1 MTRKKAHIISH
12 SHWDREWFLPLES
25 LRFKLVTLMD
35 EVEGLLDME
44 AGFNHFHMDGQMIM
58 LEDYLAVKPAKRE
71 KMKQLVADGK
81 LRIGPWYM
89 LQDAFLT
96 SGEANIRNLQYGLEM
111 AKEFGHV
118 EKIGYFPDTFGLY
131 GQVPQLMSQAGFDTV
146 VFGRGVN
153 PTGFNNQVFDSAF
166 ASKYSEMFWESPD
179 GSKVLGILLANWYS
193 NGNEIPV
200 EKEEAKV
207 FWDKKLAD
215 VERFAS
221 TDEWLFMNGCDHQP
235 VQTDLAEALEVAKE
249 LYPDVDFIHSHFE
262 RYQDAVKQSLEPEKL
277 QTVYGELTSQQSDGW
292 STLANTASSRI
303 YLKQANEKMER
314 LLERLAE
321 PISVMASDAGVPY
334 PHEYLA
340 FAWKLL
346 MENQIHDSITAC
358 SLDEVHREMEVRFEK
373 VEQVTMSLIS
383 NAARKLT
390 EQITIAETGI
400 PITIFHAGGVEIAKT
415 IEIELETDEIHF
427 SEMHFEQIPN
437 ELAKLPAQTFRLE
450 TSEGVEI
457 PVVVEPL
464 GIHFNYDLPER
475 KFRDSY
481 FARKYK
487 LTFIVEN
494 LPAVGYETLYAH
506 AISEVEPEVEPSSA
520 LTMENRFLKVE
531 VAANG
536 TYTLFDKMSGI
547 EARGLGAYEDVGDI
561 GNEYMFKEAGDKL
574 RVDTL
579 QSKPEMSVLRED
591 KLGKTIIIRHEI
603 EIPESASAAAFA
615 EEKRRLV
622 WHPER
627 QSPRSE
633 KRIILKVA
641 TELTLNKHDKQLAV
655 RVKIVNNADDHR
667 FRVLFPTGVTC
678 ETHQAGSV
686 FEVTTRPNKQAKEWT
701 NPTSDNRKQAFVTS
715 GNVLIATHG
724 LPEYEVSENGDK
736 LELTL
741 LRAVSEIGDWGDFP
755 AYEAECH
762 REITAEFYVFLTD
775 GLKAINSELPAEVNA
790 LLAPVYAMQHKPS
803 NKAKTLPENQNFAKW
818 KAANGLVFSTFKLAK
833 DNKRIVRFYQTAT
846 EPTILQTIH
855 TWGKSTILEET
866 SIGQEKTFTVRPN
879 EIITLKGV

>member
-200 EKEEAKV
+200 EKEAAKV

-303 YLKQANEKMER
+303 YLKQANEKIER

-427 SEMHFEQIPN
+427 SEMHFEQIPD

-450 TSEGVEI
+450 TSEGLEI

-487 LTFIVEN
+487 LTFTVEN

-506 AISEVEPEVEPSSA
+506 AISEVEPEAEISSA

-547 EARGLGAYEDVGDI
+547 EACGLGAYEDVGDI

-579 QSKPEMSVLRED
+579 QSKPEISVLRDD

-603 EIPESASAAAFA
+603 EIPESASAAFA

-627 QSPRSE
+627 KSPRSE

-667 FRVLFPTGVTC
+667 FRVSFPTGVTC

-775 GLKAINSELPAEVNA
+775 GSKAINSELPAEVNA

-803 NKAKTLPENQNFAKW
+803 NKTKILPENQNFAKW

-855 TWGKSTILEET
+855 AWGKSTILEEV
-866 SIGQEKTFTVRPN
+866 SAGQEKTFTVRPN

>member
-200 EKEEAKV
+200 EKEAAKV

-303 YLKQANEKMER
+303 YLKQANEKIER

-400 PITIFHAGGVEIAKT
+400 PITIFHAGGVEIAKM

-427 SEMHFEQIPN
+427 SEMHFEQIPD

-450 TSEGVEI
+450 TSEGLEI

-487 LTFIVEN
+487 LTFTVEN

-506 AISEVEPEVEPSSA
+506 AISEVEPEAEISSA

-579 QSKPEMSVLRED
+579 QSKPEISVLRED

-603 EIPESASAAAFA
+603 EIPESASAAFA

-627 QSPRSE
+627 KSPRSE

-667 FRVLFPTGVTC
+667 FRVSFPTGVTC

-775 GLKAINSELPAEVNA
+775 GSKAINSELPAEVNA

-803 NKAKTLPENQNFAKW
+803 NKTKILPENQNFAKW

-855 TWGKSTILEET
+855 AWGKSTILEEV
-866 SIGQEKTFTVRPN
+866 SAGQEKTFTVRPN

>member
-200 EKEEAKV
+200 EKEAAKV

-303 YLKQANEKMER
+303 YLKQANEKIER

-400 PITIFHAGGVEIAKT
+400 PITIFHAGGVEFAKT

-427 SEMHFEQIPN
+427 SEMHFEQIPD

-450 TSEGVEI
+450 TSEGLEI

-487 LTFIVEN
+487 LTFTVEK

-506 AISEVEPEVEPSSA
+506 AISEVEPEAEISSA

-579 QSKPEMSVLRED
+579 QSKPEISVLRED

-603 EIPESASAAAFA
+603 EIPESASAAFA

-627 QSPRSE
+627 KSPRSE

-667 FRVLFPTGVTC
+667 FRVSFPTGVTC

-775 GLKAINSELPAEVNA
+775 GSKAINSELPAEVNA

-803 NKAKTLPENQNFAKW
+803 NKTKILPENQNFAKW

-855 TWGKSTILEET
+855 AWGKSTILEEV
-866 SIGQEKTFTVRPN
+866 SAGQEKTFTVRPN

>member
-200 EKEEAKV
+200 EKEAAKV

-303 YLKQANEKMER
+303 YLKQANEKIER

-427 SEMHFEQIPN
+427 SEMHFELIPD

-457 PVVVEPL
+457 QVVAEPL

-487 LTFIVEN
+487 LTFTVEN

-506 AISEVEPEVEPSSA
+506 AISEVEPEAEISSA

-579 QSKPEMSVLRED
+579 QSKPEISVLRED

-603 EIPESASAAAFA
+603 EIPESASAAFA

-627 QSPRSE
+627 KSPRSE

-667 FRVLFPTGVTC
+667 FRVSFPTGVTC

-775 GLKAINSELPAEVNA
+775 GSKAINSELPAEVNA

-803 NKAKTLPENQNFAKW
+803 NKTKILPENQNFAKW

-855 TWGKSTILEET
+855 AWGKSTILEEV
-866 SIGQEKTFTVRPN
+866 SAGQEKTFTVRPN

>member
-25 LRFKLVTLMD
+25 LRFRLVTLMD
-35 EVEGLLDME
+35 EVEALLDKE
-44 AGFNHFHMDGQMIM
+44 NGFNHFHMDGQIIM
-58 LEDYLAVKPAKRE
+58 LEDYLAVKPAKKE
-71 KMKQLVADGK
+71 KMKQLVSEGK

-111 AKEFGHV
+111 AEEFGQV

-131 GQVPQLMSQAGFDTV
+131 GQVPQLMRQAGFDTV

-200 EKEEAKV
+200 DKEEAKD

-221 TDEWLFMNGCDHQP
+221 TDDWLFMNGCDHQP
-235 VQTDLAEALEVAKE
+235 VQIDLAEALEVARE

-262 RYQDAVKQSLEPEKL
+262 KYQDAVKAGLKPEKL
-277 QTVYGELTSQQSDGW
+277 QTVHGELTSQQSDGW

-303 YLKQANEKMER
+303 YLKQANAKIER

-321 PISVMASDAGVPY
+321 PISVMATEAGVSY

-346 MENQIHDSITAC
+346 MENQIHDSITGC
-358 SLDEVHREMEVRFEK
+358 SLDEVHREMEARFEK
-373 VEQVTMSLIS
+373 VEQRAMAIIQ
-383 NAARKLT
+383 NAAQKIT
-390 EQITIAETGI
+390 EQIATNDAGI
-400 PITIFHAGGVEIAKT
+400 PITVFHAGGMEATRTVEL
-415 IEIELETDEIHF
+415 ELETDAIHF
-427 SEMHFEQIPN
+427 SDMHFELIPD
-437 ELAKLPAQTFRLE
+437 ELAKLPEQSFRLE
-450 TSEGVEI
+450 TKDGKEI
-457 PVVVEPL
+457 PVIVESL
-464 GIHFNYDLPER
+464 GTRFNYNLPER

-487 LTFIVEN
+487 LTFVVEN
-494 LPAVGYETLYAH
+494 LPAVGYETIYAYPVH
-506 AISEVEPEVEPSSA
+506 LEDNNTEITQDFQ
-520 LTMENRFLKVE
+520 LENRYLKVE
-531 VAANG
+531 VAPNG
-536 TYTLFDKMSGI
+536 TYTILDKQTAVEIAGV
-547 EARGLGAYEDVGDI
+547 GAYEDAGDI
-561 GNEYMFKEAGDKL
+561 GNEYMFKETGDNL
-574 RVDTL
+574 RLNTL
-579 QSKPEMSVLRED
+579 DSTPAIRVLRED
-591 KLGKTIIIRHEI
+591 ELGKTIEIKHEI
-603 EIPESASAAAFA
+603 EIPVSASKAFA

-622 WHPER
+622 WHPDR
-627 QSPRSE
+627 KSDRSE
-633 KRIILKVA
+633 NHTTFRIT
-641 TELTLNKHDKQLAV
+641 TELTLNKQDKQLNI
-655 RVKIVNNADDHR
+655 RINFVNSVDDHR
-667 FRVLFPTGVTC
+667 LRVILPTGKQT

-686 FEVTTRPNKQAKEWT
+686 FEVVTRANKQVKEWT
-701 NPTSDNRKQAFVTS
+701 NPAKDNRKQGFVAS
-715 GNVLIATHG
+715 GNMVVASLG
-724 LPEYEVSENGDK
+724 LPEYEVSEQGDSI
-736 LELTL
+736 ELTL

-762 REITAEFYVFLTD
+762 REITAEFHLILTD
-775 GLKAINSELPAEVNA
+775 EPDVANTAIPAQVNA
-790 LLAPVYAMQHKPS
+790 LLSPVFAIQHTSK
-803 NKAKTLPENQNFAKW
+803 KEKVLPETKDFAKW
-818 KAANGLVFSTFKLAK
+818 KTADGFVFSAWKLAK
-833 DNKRIVRFYQTAT
+833 DNQPIIRFYQTSN
-846 EPTILQTIH
+846 EPKLLNTVNP
-855 TWGKSTILEET
+855 WRKSTILEET
-866 SIGQEKTFTVRPN
+866 SGDAESQFTVLPN

>member
-166 ASKYSEMFWESPD
+166 ASKYSEMFWGSPD

-200 EKEEAKV
+200 EKEAAKV

-303 YLKQANEKMER
+303 YLKQANEKIER

-427 SEMHFEQIPN
+427 SEMHFEQIPD

-450 TSEGVEI
+450 TSEGLEI

-487 LTFIVEN
+487 LTFTVEN

-506 AISEVEPEVEPSSA
+506 AISEVEPEAEISSA

-579 QSKPEMSVLRED
+579 QSKPEISVLRED

-603 EIPESASAAAFA
+603 EIPESASAAFA

-627 QSPRSE
+627 KSPRSE

-667 FRVLFPTGVTC
+667 FRVSFPTGVTC

-775 GLKAINSELPAEVNA
+775 GSKAISSELPAEVNA

-803 NKAKTLPENQNFAKW
+803 NKTKILPENQNFAKW

-855 TWGKSTILEET
+855 AWGKSTILEEV
-866 SIGQEKTFTVRPN
+866 SAGQEKTFTVRPN

>member
-35 EVEGLLDME
+35 EVETLLDLE

-71 KMKQLVADGK
+71 KMKQLVANGK

-111 AKEFGHV
+111 AEEFGHV

-153 PTGFNNQVFDSAF
+153 PTGFNNQVLGSAF

-200 EKEEAKV
+200 EKEAAKL

-235 VQTDLAEALEVAKE
+235 VQTDLAEAIEVARE
-249 LYPDVDFIHSHFE
+249 LYPEIDFIHSHFE
-262 RYQDAVKQSLEPEKL
+262 RYQEAVKENLKPEKL

-321 PISVMASDAGVPY
+321 PISVMASEAGIAY
-334 PHEYLA
+334 PHEYLT

-358 SLDEVHREMEVRFEK
+358 SLDEVHREMEIRFEK
-373 VEQVTMSLIS
+373 VEQVSMSLIT

-390 EQITIAETGI
+390 EQIATSGSGI
-400 PITIFHAGGVEIAKT
+400 PITIFFAGGIEVAKT
-415 IEIELETDEIHF
+415 IEIELETDEIYF
-427 SEMHFEQIPN
+427 SEMHFEKIPD
-437 ELAKLPAQTFRLE
+437 ELAKLPAQSFRLE
-450 TSEGVEI
+450 TSEGEEI
-457 PVVVEPL
+457 PVVVESL

-487 LTFIVEN
+487 LSFTTEN
-494 LPAVGYETLYAH
+494 LPAVGYETIYAH
-506 AISEVEPEVEPSSA
+506 AIKQEETKPEVSA
-520 LTMENRFLKVE
+520 KYTLENDFLKVDI
-531 VAANG
+531 APNG
-536 TYTLFDKMSGI
+536 TYSILDKCTFVEVS
-547 EARGLGAYEDVGDI
+547 GLGAYEDVGDI
-561 GNEYMFKEAGDKL
+561 GNEYMFKETGDKL
-574 RVDTL
+574 RIDTL
-579 QSKPEMSVLRED
+579 QSEPAISVLRED
-591 KLGKTIIIRHEI
+591 KLGKTIKIQHEI
-603 EIPESASAAAFA
+603 EIPESASEAFA
-615 EEKRRLV
+615 DEKRRLV
-622 WHPER
+622 WHPNR
-627 QSPRSE
+627 QSPRSLQQT
-633 KRIILKVA
+633 ILKVV
-641 TELTLNKHDKQLAV
+641 TELTLNKQDKQLAV
-655 RVKIVNNADDHR
+655 RVKIDNQADDHR
-667 FRVLFPTGVTC
+667 LRVLFQTGRTN

-686 FEVTTRPNKQAKEWT
+686 FEVVTRPNKQVKEWT
-701 NPTSDNRKQAFVTS
+701 NPAKDNRSQNFVS
-715 GNVLIATHG
+715 CGNVVIASHG
-724 LPEYEVSENGDK
+724 LPEYEVSELGDK
-736 LELTL
+736 IELTL
-741 LRAVSEIGDWGDFP
+741 VRAVSEIGDWGDFP

-762 REITAEFYVFLTD
+762 REIIAAFYVMLTNEVD
-775 GLKAINSELPAEVNA
+775 VRNSEIPAEVSA
-790 LLAPVYAMQHKPS
+790 LLAPTFAIQHKPS
-803 NKAKTLPENQNFAKW
+803 TQEKMLPEKQNFAKW
-818 KAANGLVFSTFKLAK
+818 KAADGLVFSTLKFAK
-833 DNKRIVRFYQTAT
+833 DNKRIVRFYHTGAT
-846 EPTILQTIH
+846 PTNLQTSH
-855 TWGKSTILEET
+855 TWGKSTILEKASEGHT
-866 SIGQEKTFTVRPN
+866 TTFTVRPN

>member
-25 LRFKLVTLMD
+25 LRFRLVTLMD
-35 EVEGLLDME
+35 EVEALLDKE
-44 AGFNHFHMDGQMIM
+44 NGFNHFHMDGQMIM
-58 LEDYLAVKPAKRE
+58 LEDYLAVKPAKKE
-71 KMKQLVADGK
+71 KMKQLVSEGK

-111 AKEFGHV
+111 AEEFGQV

-131 GQVPQLMSQAGFDTV
+131 GQVPQLMRQAGFDTV

-200 EKEEAKV
+200 DKEEAKD

-221 TDEWLFMNGCDHQP
+221 TDDWLFMNGCDHQP
-235 VQTDLAEALEVAKE
+235 VQIDLAEALEVARE

-262 RYQDAVKQSLEPEKL
+262 KYQDAVKAGLKPEKL
-277 QTVYGELTSQQSDGW
+277 QTVHGELTSQQSDGW

-303 YLKQANEKMER
+303 YLKQANAKIER

-321 PISVMASDAGVPY
+321 PISVMATEAGVSY

-346 MENQIHDSITAC
+346 MENQIHDSITGC
-358 SLDEVHREMEVRFEK
+358 SLDEVHREMEARFEK
-373 VEQVTMSLIS
+373 VEQRAMAIIQ
-383 NAARKLT
+383 NAAQKIT
-390 EQITIAETGI
+390 EQIATNDAGI
-400 PITIFHAGGVEIAKT
+400 PITVFHAGGMEATRTVEL
-415 IEIELETDEIHF
+415 ELETDAIHF
-427 SEMHFEQIPN
+427 SDMHFELIPD
-437 ELAKLPAQTFRLE
+437 ELAKLPEQSFRLE
-450 TSEGVEI
+450 TRDGKEI
-457 PVVVEPL
+457 PVIVESL
-464 GIHFNYDLPER
+464 GTRFNYNLPER

-487 LTFIVEN
+487 LTFVVGN
-494 LPAVGYETLYAH
+494 LPAVGYETIYAYPVH
-506 AISEVEPEVEPSSA
+506 LEDNNTEITQDFQ
-520 LTMENRFLKVE
+520 LENRYLKVE
-531 VAANG
+531 VAPNG
-536 TYTLFDKMSGI
+536 TYTILDKQTAVEIAGV
-547 EARGLGAYEDVGDI
+547 GAYEDAGDI
-561 GNEYMFKEAGDKL
+561 GNEYMFKETGDNL
-574 RVDTL
+574 RLNTL
-579 QSKPEMSVLRED
+579 DSTPFIRVLRED
-591 KLGKTIIIRHEI
+591 ELGKTIEIKHEI
-603 EIPESASAAAFA
+603 EIPVSASKAFA

-622 WHPER
+622 WHPDR
-627 QSPRSE
+627 KSDRSE
-633 KRIILKVA
+633 NHTTFRIT
-641 TELTLNKHDKQLAV
+641 TELTLNKQDKQLNI
-655 RVKIVNNADDHR
+655 RINFVNSVDDHR
-667 FRVLFPTGVTC
+667 LRVILPTGKQT

-686 FEVTTRPNKQAKEWT
+686 FEVVTRANKQVKEWT
-701 NPTSDNRKQAFVTS
+701 NPAKDNRKQGFVAS
-715 GNVLIATHG
+715 GNMVVASLG
-724 LPEYEVSENGDK
+724 LPEYEVSEQGDSI
-736 LELTL
+736 ELTL

-762 REITAEFYVFLTD
+762 REITAEFHLILTD
-775 GLKAINSELPAEVNA
+775 EPDVANTAIPAQVNA
-790 LLAPVYAMQHKPS
+790 LLSPVFAIQHTSK
-803 NKAKTLPENQNFAKW
+803 KEKVLPETKDFAKW
-818 KAANGLVFSTFKLAK
+818 KTADGFVFSAWKLAK
-833 DNKRIVRFYQTAT
+833 DNQPIIRFYQTSS
-846 EPTILQTIH
+846 EPKLLNTVNP
-855 TWGKSTILEET
+855 WRKSTILEET
-866 SIGQEKTFTVRPN
+866 SGDAESQFTVLPN

>member
-58 LEDYLAVKPAKRE
+58 LDDYLAVKPAKRE

-200 EKEEAKV
+200 EKEAAKV

-303 YLKQANEKMER
+303 YLKQANEKIER

-427 SEMHFEQIPN
+427 SEMHFEQIPD

-450 TSEGVEI
+450 TSEGLEI
-457 PVVVEPL
+457 PVVVEPQ

-487 LTFIVEN
+487 LTFTVEN

-506 AISEVEPEVEPSSA
+506 AISEVEPEAEISSA

-547 EARGLGAYEDVGDI
+547 EAPGLGAYEDVGDI

-579 QSKPEMSVLRED
+579 QSKPEISVLRED

-603 EIPESASAAAFA
+603 EIPESASAAFA

-627 QSPRSE
+627 KSPRSE

-667 FRVLFPTGVTC
+667 FRVSFPTGVTC

-775 GLKAINSELPAEVNA
+775 GSKAINSELPAEVNA

-803 NKAKTLPENQNFAKW
+803 NKTKILPENQNFAKW

-855 TWGKSTILEET
+855 AWGKSTILEEV
-866 SIGQEKTFTVRPN
+866 SAGQEKTFTVRPN

>member
-25 LRFKLVTLMD
+25 LRFRLVTLMD
-35 EVEGLLDME
+35 EVEALLDKE
-44 AGFNHFHMDGQMIM
+44 NGFNHFHMDGQMIM
-58 LEDYLAVKPAKRE
+58 LEDYLAVKPAKKE
-71 KMKQLVADGK
+71 KMKQLVSEGK

-111 AKEFGHV
+111 AEEFGQV

-131 GQVPQLMSQAGFDTV
+131 GQVPQLMRQAGFDTV

-200 EKEEAKV
+200 DKEEAKD

-221 TDEWLFMNGCDHQP
+221 TDDWLFMNGCDHQP
-235 VQTDLAEALEVAKE
+235 VQIDLAEALEVARE

-262 RYQDAVKQSLEPEKL
+262 KYQDAVKAGLKPEKL
-277 QTVYGELTSQQSDGW
+277 QTVHGELTSQQSDGW

-303 YLKQANEKMER
+303 YLKQANAKIER

-321 PISVMASDAGVPY
+321 PISVMATEAGVSY

-346 MENQIHDSITAC
+346 MENQIHDSITGC
-358 SLDEVHREMEVRFEK
+358 SLDEVHREMEARFEK
-373 VEQVTMSLIS
+373 VEQTTMAIIQ
-383 NAARKLT
+383 NAAQKIT
-390 EQITIAETGI
+390 EQIATNDAGI
-400 PITIFHAGGVEIAKT
+400 PITVFHAGGMEATRTVEL
-415 IEIELETDEIHF
+415 ELETDAIHF
-427 SEMHFEQIPN
+427 SDMHFELIPD
-437 ELAKLPAQTFRLE
+437 ELAKLPEQSFRLE
-450 TSEGVEI
+450 TKDGKEI
-457 PVVVEPL
+457 PVIVESL
-464 GIHFNYDLPER
+464 GTRFNYNLPER

-487 LTFIVEN
+487 LTFVVEN
-494 LPAVGYETLYAH
+494 LPAVGYETIYAYPVH
-506 AISEVEPEVEPSSA
+506 LEDNNTEITQDFQ
-520 LTMENRFLKVE
+520 LENRYLKVE
-531 VAANG
+531 VAPNG
-536 TYTLFDKMSGI
+536 TYTILDKQTAVEIAGV
-547 EARGLGAYEDVGDI
+547 GAYEDAGDI
-561 GNEYMFKEAGDKL
+561 GNEYMFKETGDNL
-574 RVDTL
+574 RLNTL
-579 QSKPEMSVLRED
+579 DSTPSIRVLRED
-591 KLGKTIIIRHEI
+591 ELGKTIEIKHEI
-603 EIPESASAAAFA
+603 EIPVSASKAFA

-622 WHPER
+622 WHPDR
-627 QSPRSE
+627 KSDRSE
-633 KRIILKVA
+633 NHTTFRIT
-641 TELTLNKHDKQLAV
+641 TELTLNKQDKQLNI
-655 RVKIVNNADDHR
+655 RINFVNSVDDHR
-667 FRVLFPTGVTC
+667 LRVILPTGKQT

-686 FEVTTRPNKQAKEWT
+686 FEVVTRANKQVKEWT
-701 NPTSDNRKQAFVTS
+701 NPAKDNRKQGFVAS
-715 GNVLIATHG
+715 GNMVVASLG
-724 LPEYEVSENGDK
+724 LPEYEVSEQGDSI
-736 LELTL
+736 ELTL

-762 REITAEFYVFLTD
+762 REITAEFHLILTAEPD
-775 GLKAINSELPAEVNA
+775 VANTAIPAQVNA
-790 LLAPVYAMQHKPS
+790 LLSPVFAIQHTSK
-803 NKAKTLPENQNFAKW
+803 KEKVLPETKDFAKW
-818 KAANGLVFSTFKLAK
+818 KTADGFVFSAWKLAK
-833 DNKRIVRFYQTAT
+833 DNQPIIRFYQTSN
-846 EPTILQTIH
+846 EPKLLNTVNP
-855 TWGKSTILEET
+855 WRKSTILEET
-866 SIGQEKTFTVRPN
+866 SGDAESQFTVLPN

>member
-25 LRFKLVTLMD
+25 LRFRLVTLMD
-35 EVEGLLDME
+35 EVEALLDKE
-44 AGFNHFHMDGQMIM
+44 NGFNHFHMDGQMIM
-58 LEDYLAVKPAKRE
+58 LEDYLAVKPAKKE
-71 KMKQLVADGK
+71 KMKQLVSEEK

-111 AKEFGHV
+111 AEEFGQV

-131 GQVPQLMSQAGFDTV
+131 GQVPQLMRQAGFDTV

-200 EKEEAKV
+200 DKEEAKD

-221 TDEWLFMNGCDHQP
+221 TDDWLFMNGCDHQP
-235 VQTDLAEALEVAKE
+235 VQIDLAEALEVARE

-262 RYQDAVKQSLEPEKL
+262 KYQDAVKAGLKPEKL
-277 QTVYGELTSQQSDGW
+277 QTVHGELTSQQSDGW

-303 YLKQANEKMER
+303 YLKQANAKIER

-321 PISVMASDAGVPY
+321 PISVMATEAGVSY

-346 MENQIHDSITAC
+346 MENQIHDSITGC
-358 SLDEVHREMEVRFEK
+358 SLDKVHREMEARFEK
-373 VEQVTMSLIS
+373 VEQTTMAIIQ
-383 NAARKLT
+383 NAAQKIT
-390 EQITIAETGI
+390 EQIATNDAGI
-400 PITIFHAGGVEIAKT
+400 PITVFHAGGMEATRTVEL
-415 IEIELETDEIHF
+415 ELETDAIHF
-427 SEMHFEQIPN
+427 SDMHFELIPD
-437 ELAKLPAQTFRLE
+437 ELAKLPEQSFRLE
-450 TSEGVEI
+450 TRDGKEI
-457 PVVVEPL
+457 PVIVESL
-464 GIHFNYDLPER
+464 GTRFNYNLPER

-487 LTFIVEN
+487 LTFVVEN
-494 LPAVGYETLYAH
+494 LPAVGYETIYAYPVH
-506 AISEVEPEVEPSSA
+506 LEDNNTEITQDFQ
-520 LTMENRFLKVE
+520 LENRYLKVE
-531 VAANG
+531 VAPNG
-536 TYTLFDKMSGI
+536 TYTILDKQTAVEIAGV
-547 EARGLGAYEDVGDI
+547 GAYEDAGDI
-561 GNEYMFKEAGDKL
+561 GNEYMFKETGDNL
-574 RVDTL
+574 RLNTL
-579 QSKPEMSVLRED
+579 DSTPSIRVLRED
-591 KLGKTIIIRHEI
+591 ELGKTIEIKHEI
-603 EIPESASAAAFA
+603 EIPVSASKAFA

-622 WHPER
+622 WHPDR
-627 QSPRSE
+627 KSDRSE
-633 KRIILKVA
+633 NHTTFRIT
-641 TELTLNKHDKQLAV
+641 TELTLNKQDKQLNI
-655 RVKIVNNADDHR
+655 RINFVNSVDDHR
-667 FRVLFPTGVTC
+667 LRVILPTGKQT

-686 FEVTTRPNKQAKEWT
+686 FEVVTRANKQVKEWT
-701 NPTSDNRKQAFVTS
+701 NPAKDNRKQGFVAS
-715 GNVLIATHG
+715 GNMVVASLG
-724 LPEYEVSENGDK
+724 LPEYEVSEQGDSI
-736 LELTL
+736 ELTL

-762 REITAEFYVFLTD
+762 REITAEFHLILTAEPD
-775 GLKAINSELPAEVNA
+775 VANTAIPAQVNA
-790 LLAPVYAMQHKPS
+790 LLSPVFAIQHTSK
-803 NKAKTLPENQNFAKW
+803 KEKVLPETKDFAKW
-818 KAANGLVFSTFKLAK
+818 KTADGFVFSAWKLAK
-833 DNKRIVRFYQTAT
+833 DNQPIIRFYQTSN
-846 EPTILQTIH
+846 EPKLLNTVNP
-855 TWGKSTILEET
+855 WRKSTILEET
-866 SIGQEKTFTVRPN
+866 SGDAESQFTVLPN

>member
-25 LRFKLVTLMD
+25 LRFRLVTLMD
-35 EVEGLLDME
+35 EVETLLDKE

-111 AKEFGHV
+111 AEEFGQA

-131 GQVPQLMSQAGFDTV
+131 GQVPQLMRQAGFDTV

-193 NGNEIPV
+193 NGNEIPTD
-200 EKEEAKV
+200 KEVAKI

-235 VQTDLAEALEVAKE
+235 VQTDLAEALEVARE
-249 LYPDVDFIHSHFE
+249 LYPEVDFIHSHFE
-262 RYQDAVKQSLEPEKL
+262 KYQDAVKAGLEPEKL
-277 QTVYGELTSQQSDGW
+277 QTVHGELTSQQSDGW

-303 YLKQANEKMER
+303 YLKQANAKIER

-321 PISVMASDAGVPY
+321 PISVMATEAGVSY

-346 MENQIHDSITAC
+346 MENQIHDSITGC
-358 SLDEVHREMEVRFEK
+358 SLDEVHREMEARFEK
-373 VEQVTMSLIS
+373 VEQTTMAIIQ
-383 NAARKLT
+383 NAARKIT
-390 EQITIAETGI
+390 EQIATNDAGI
-400 PITIFHAGGVEIAKT
+400 PITVFHAGGLEATRTVEL
-415 IEIELETDEIHF
+415 ELETDAIHF
-427 SEMHFEQIPN
+427 SEMHFELIPD
-437 ELAKLPAQTFRLE
+437 ELAKLPEQSFRME
-450 TSEGVEI
+450 TSTGEEI

-487 LTFIVEN
+487 LTFTVEH
-494 LPAVGYETLYAH
+494 LPAVGYQTIYAH
-506 AISEVEPEVEPSSA
+506 PVAVSNDKKE
-520 LTMENRFLKVE
+520 LTKDLQLENQYLKVE
-531 VAANG
+531 IAPNG
-536 TYTLFDKMSGI
+536 TYSILDK
-547 EARGLGAYEDVGDI
+547 EKVVEVKGLGAYEDVGDI
-561 GNEYMFKEAGDKL
+561 GNEYMFKETGDNV
-574 RVDTL
+574 RINTYN
-579 QSKPEMSVLRED
+579 SKPVIRVLRED
-591 KLGKTIIIRHEI
+591 KLGKTIEMKHEI
-603 EIPESASAAAFA
+603 EIPVSASATFA

-622 WHPER
+622 WHPDR
-627 QSPRSE
+627 TSHRSDNRTTF
-633 KRIILKVA
+633 KIT
-641 TELTLNKHDKQLAV
+641 TELTLNKHDKQLTV
-655 RVKIVNNADDHR
+655 RVKLDNQVDDHR
-667 FRVLFPTGVTC
+667 LRVLLPTGKQT

-686 FEVTTRPNKQAKEWT
+686 FEVVTRTNKQVEEWT
-701 NPTSDNRKQAFVTS
+701 NPANDNRKQGFVTS
-715 GNVLIATHG
+715 GNIVVASLD
-724 LPEYEVSENGDK
+724 LPEYEVSEQGDR

-741 LRAVSEIGDWGDFP
+741 IRAVSEIGDWGDFP

-762 REITAEFYVFLTD
+762 REITAEFHVFLTD
-775 GLKAINSELPAEVNA
+775 ESNVNIPAQVNA
-790 LLAPVYAMQHKPS
+790 LLTPTFAIQHPS
-803 NKAKTLPENQNFAKW
+803 SSKEKMLAETKDFAKW
-818 KAANGLVFSTFKLAK
+818 KVADGLVFSAFKLAK
-833 DNKRIVRFYQTAT
+833 DNQPILRFYQTAS
-846 EPTILQTIH
+846 EPKLLNTVNL
-855 TWGKSTILEET
+855 WRKSTILEET
-866 SIGQEKTFTVRPN
+866 AGDAKNQFTVKSN

>member
-25 LRFKLVTLMD
+25 LRFRLVTLMD
-35 EVEGLLDME
+35 EVEVLLDKE
-44 AGFNHFHMDGQMIM
+44 NGFNHFHMDGQMIM
-58 LEDYLAVKPAKRE
+58 LEDYLAVKPAKKE
-71 KMKQLVADGK
+71 KMKQLVSEGK

-111 AKEFGHV
+111 AEEFGQV

-131 GQVPQLMSQAGFDTV
+131 GQVPQLMRQAGFDTV

-200 EKEEAKV
+200 DKEEAKD

-221 TDEWLFMNGCDHQP
+221 TDDWLFMNGCDHQP
-235 VQTDLAEALEVAKE
+235 VQIDLAEALEVARE

-262 RYQDAVKQSLEPEKL
+262 KYQDAVKAGLKPEKL
-277 QTVYGELTSQQSDGW
+277 QTVHGELTSQQSDGW

-303 YLKQANEKMER
+303 YLKQANAKIER

-321 PISVMASDAGVPY
+321 PISVMATEAGVSY

-346 MENQIHDSITAC
+346 MENQIHDSITGC
-358 SLDEVHREMEVRFEK
+358 SLDEVHREMEARFEK
-373 VEQVTMSLIS
+373 VEQTTMAIIQ
-383 NAARKLT
+383 NAAQKIT
-390 EQITIAETGI
+390 EQIATNDAGI
-400 PITIFHAGGVEIAKT
+400 PITVFHAGGMEATRTVEL
-415 IEIELETDEIHF
+415 ELETDAIHF
-427 SEMHFEQIPN
+427 SDMHFELIPD
-437 ELAKLPAQTFRLE
+437 ELAKLPEQSFRLE
-450 TSEGVEI
+450 TKDGKEI
-457 PVVVEPL
+457 PVIVESL
-464 GIHFNYDLPER
+464 GTRFNYNLPER

-487 LTFIVEN
+487 LTFVVEN
-494 LPAVGYETLYAH
+494 LPAVGYETIYAYPVH
-506 AISEVEPEVEPSSA
+506 LEDNNTEITQDFQ
-520 LTMENRFLKVE
+520 LENRYLKVE
-531 VAANG
+531 VAPNG
-536 TYTLFDKMSGI
+536 TYTILDKQTAVEIAGV
-547 EARGLGAYEDVGDI
+547 GAYEDAGDI
-561 GNEYMFKEAGDKL
+561 GNEYMFKETGDNL
-574 RVDTL
+574 RLNTL
-579 QSKPEMSVLRED
+579 DSTPSIRVLRED
-591 KLGKTIIIRHEI
+591 ELGKTIEIKHEI
-603 EIPESASAAAFA
+603 EIPVSASKAFA

-622 WHPER
+622 WHPDR
-627 QSPRSE
+627 KSDRSE
-633 KRIILKVA
+633 NHTTFRIT
-641 TELTLNKHDKQLAV
+641 TELTLNKQDKQLNI
-655 RVKIVNNADDHR
+655 RINFVNSVDDHR
-667 FRVLFPTGVTC
+667 LRVILPTGKQT

-686 FEVTTRPNKQAKEWT
+686 FEVVTRANKQVKEWT
-701 NPTSDNRKQAFVTS
+701 NPAKDNRKQGFVAS
-715 GNVLIATHG
+715 GNMVVASLG
-724 LPEYEVSENGDK
+724 LPEYEVSEQGDSI
-736 LELTL
+736 ELTL

-762 REITAEFYVFLTD
+762 REITAEFHLILTAEPD
-775 GLKAINSELPAEVNA
+775 VANTAIPAQVNA
-790 LLAPVYAMQHKPS
+790 LLSPVFAIQHTSK
-803 NKAKTLPENQNFAKW
+803 KEKVLPETKDFAKW
-818 KAANGLVFSTFKLAK
+818 KTADGFVFSAWKLAK
-833 DNKRIVRFYQTAT
+833 DNQPIIRFYQTSN
-846 EPTILQTIH
+846 EPKLLNTVNP
-855 TWGKSTILEET
+855 WRKSTILEET
-866 SIGQEKTFTVRPN
+866 SGDAESQFTVLPN

>member
-200 EKEEAKV
+200 EKEAAKV

-303 YLKQANEKMER
+303 YLKQANEKIER

-400 PITIFHAGGVEIAKT
+400 PITIFHAGGVEFAKT

-427 SEMHFEQIPN
+427 SEMHFEQIPD

-450 TSEGVEI
+450 TSEGLEI

-487 LTFIVEN
+487 LTFTVEK

-506 AISEVEPEVEPSSA
+506 AISEVEPEAEISSA

-579 QSKPEMSVLRED
+579 QSKPEISVLRED

-603 EIPESASAAAFA
+603 EIPESASAAFA

-627 QSPRSE
+627 KSPRSE

-667 FRVLFPTGVTC
+667 FRVSFPTGVTC

-715 GNVLIATHG
+715 GNLLIATHG

-775 GLKAINSELPAEVNA
+775 GSKAINSELPAEVNA

-803 NKAKTLPENQNFAKW
+803 NKTKILPENQNFAKW

-855 TWGKSTILEET
+855 AWGKSTILEEV
-866 SIGQEKTFTVRPN
+866 SAGQEKTFTVRPN

>member
-25 LRFKLVTLMD
+25 LRFRLVTLMD
-35 EVEGLLDME
+35 EVEALLDKE
-44 AGFNHFHMDGQMIM
+44 DGFHHFHMDGQMIM
-58 LEDYLAVKPAKRE
+58 LEDYLAVKPAKKE
-71 KMKQLVADGK
+71 KMKQLIADGK

-111 AKEFGHV
+111 AEEFGQA

-131 GQVPQLMSQAGFDTV
+131 GQVPQLMRQAGFDTV

-200 EKEEAKV
+200 DKEAAKV

-235 VQTDLAEALEVAKE
+235 VQTDLAEALEVARE
-249 LYPDVDFIHSHFE
+249 LYPDVKFIHSHFE
-262 RYQDAVKQSLEPEKL
+262 KYQEAVKAGLEPGKL
-277 QTVYGELTSQQSDGW
+277 QTVHGELTSQQSDGW

-303 YLKQANEKMER
+303 YLKQANAKIER

-321 PISVMASDAGVPY
+321 PISVMATEAGVQY

-340 FAWKLL
+340 YAWKLL
-346 MENQIHDSITAC
+346 MENQIHDSITGC
-358 SLDEVHREMEVRFEK
+358 SLDEVHREMEARFEK
-373 VEQVTMSLIS
+373 VEQTTMAIIQ
-383 NAARKLT
+383 NAARRIT
-390 EQITIAETGI
+390 EQIATNETGI
-400 PITIFHAGGVEIAKT
+400 PLTVFHAGGIEATRTVEL
-415 IEIELETDEIHF
+415 EIETDAIHF
-427 SEMHFEQIPN
+427 SEMHFELIPD
-437 ELAKLPAQTFRLE
+437 ELAKLPEQSFRLE
-450 TSEGVEI
+450 TSTGEEI
-457 PVVVEPL
+457 PVVVESL
-464 GIHFNYDLPER
+464 GIRFNYDLPER

-487 LTFIVEN
+487 LTFTVEN
-494 LPAVGYETLYAH
+494 LPAVGYETIYAYPVDLVN
-506 AISEVEPEVEPSSA
+506 ESA
-520 LTMENRFLKVE
+520 NQTQDFSLENRFLKVE

-536 TYTLFDKMSGI
+536 TYTILDKEKSVEVSGV
-547 EARGLGAYEDVGDI
+547 GAYEDVGDI
-561 GNEYMFKEAGDKL
+561 GNEYMFKETGDNL
-574 RVDTL
+574 RINTL
-579 QSKPEMSVLRED
+579 NSKPAIRVLRED
-591 KLGKTIIIRHEI
+591 KLGKTIEINHEI
-603 EIPESASAAAFA
+603 EIPESASATFA

-622 WHPER
+622 WHPDR
-627 QSPRSE
+627 QSERSE
-633 KRIILKVA
+633 NFTTFKIT
-641 TELTLNKHDKQLAV
+641 TELTLNKHDKQLTI
-655 RVKIVNNADDHR
+655 RVKLNNNVDDHR
-667 FRVLFPTGVTC
+667 LRVLFPTGKQT

-686 FEVTTRPNKQAKEWT
+686 FEVVTRANKQVKEWT
-701 NPTSDNRKQAFVTS
+701 NPAKDNRKQGFVAS
-715 GNVLIATHG
+715 GNIVVASLG
-724 LPEYEVSENGDK
+724 LPEYEVSEHGDK

-762 REITAEFYVFLTD
+762 REITAEFHLFLTD
-775 GLKAINSELPAEVNA
+775 DSDVANSSIPAQVNA
-790 LLAPVYAMQHKPS
+790 RLTPIFAFQHKS
-803 NKAKTLPENQNFAKW
+803 ATKEKILAEKRDFAEWKTEAGF
-818 KAANGLVFSTFKLAK
+818 VFSAFKLAK
-833 DNKRIVRFYQTAT
+833 DNQPIIRFYQTASEPKLLTT
-846 EPTILQTIH
+846 ERPWQ
-855 TWGKSTILEET
+855 KSTILEET
-866 SIGQEKTFTVRPN
+866 TGDAKKQFTASPN

>member
-200 EKEEAKV
+200 EKEAAKV

-427 SEMHFEQIPN
+427 SEMHFEQIPD

-762 REITAEFYVFLTD
+762 REITADFYVFLTD
-775 GLKAINSELPAEVNA
+775 GSKAINSELPAEVNA

-833 DNKRIVRFYQTAT
+833 DNKRIVRFYLTAT

-855 TWGKSTILEET
+855 AWGKSTILEEV
-866 SIGQEKTFTVRPN
+866 SAGQEKTFTVRPN

>member
-200 EKEEAKV
+200 EKEAAKV

-303 YLKQANEKMER
+303 YLKQANEKIER

-400 PITIFHAGGVEIAKT
+400 PITIFHAGGVEFAKT

-427 SEMHFEQIPN
+427 SEMHFERIPD

-450 TSEGVEI
+450 TSEGLEI

-487 LTFIVEN
+487 LTFTVEN

-506 AISEVEPEVEPSSA
+506 AISEVEPEAEISSA

-547 EARGLGAYEDVGDI
+547 EACGLGAYEDVGDI

-574 RVDTL
+574 RLDTL
-579 QSKPEMSVLRED
+579 QSKPEISVLRDD

-603 EIPESASAAAFA
+603 EIPESASAAFA

-627 QSPRSE
+627 KSPRSE

-667 FRVLFPTGVTC
+667 FRVSFPTGVTC

-686 FEVTTRPNKQAKEWT
+686 FEVTIRPNKQAKEWT

-775 GLKAINSELPAEVNA
+775 GSKAINSELPAEVNA

-803 NKAKTLPENQNFAKW
+803 NKTKILPENQNFAKW

-855 TWGKSTILEET
+855 AWGKSTILEEV
-866 SIGQEKTFTVRPN
+866 SAGQEKTFTVRPN

>member
-200 EKEEAKV
+200 EREAAKV

-303 YLKQANEKMER
+303 YLKQANEKIER

-427 SEMHFEQIPN
+427 SEMHFELIPD

-487 LTFIVEN
+487 LTFTVEN

-506 AISEVEPEVEPSSA
+506 AISEVEPEVEWGSA
-520 LTMENRFLKVE
+520 LTMENCFLKVE

-579 QSKPEMSVLRED
+579 QSKPEISVLRED

-603 EIPESASAAAFA
+603 EIPESASAAFA
-615 EEKRRLV
+615 EEKKRLV

-627 QSPRSE
+627 KSPRSE

-667 FRVLFPTGVTC
+667 FRVSFPTGVTC

-724 LPEYEVSENGDK
+724 LPEYEVSEDGDK

-775 GLKAINSELPAEVNA
+775 GSKAINSELPAEVNA

-803 NKAKTLPENQNFAKW
+803 NKTKILPENQNFAKW

-833 DNKRIVRFYQTAT
+833 DNKRIVRFYLTAT

-855 TWGKSTILEET
+855 AWGKSTILEEV
-866 SIGQEKTFTVRPN
+866 SAGQEKTFTVRPN

>member
-25 LRFKLVTLMD
+25 LRFRLVTLMD
-35 EVEGLLDME
+35 EVEALLDKE
-44 AGFNHFHMDGQMIM
+44 NGFNHFHMDGQMIM
-58 LEDYLAVKPAKRE
+58 LEDYLAVKPAKKE
-71 KMKQLVADGK
+71 KMKQLVSEGK

-111 AKEFGHV
+111 AEEFGQV

-131 GQVPQLMSQAGFDTV
+131 GQVPQLMRQAGFDTV

-200 EKEEAKV
+200 DKEEAKD

-221 TDEWLFMNGCDHQP
+221 TDDWLFMNGCDHQP
-235 VQTDLAEALEVAKE
+235 VQIDLAEALEVARE

-262 RYQDAVKQSLEPEKL
+262 KYQDAVKAGLNPEKL
-277 QTVYGELTSQQSDGW
+277 QTVHGELTSQQSDGW

-303 YLKQANEKMER
+303 YLKQANAKIER

-321 PISVMASDAGVPY
+321 PISVMATEVGVSY

-346 MENQIHDSITAC
+346 MENQIHDSITGC
-358 SLDEVHREMEVRFEK
+358 SLDEVHREMEARFEK
-373 VEQVTMSLIS
+373 VEQTTMAIIQ
-383 NAARKLT
+383 NAAQKIT
-390 EQITIAETGI
+390 EQIATNDAGI
-400 PITIFHAGGVEIAKT
+400 PITVFHAGGMEATRTVEL
-415 IEIELETDEIHF
+415 ELETDAIHF
-427 SEMHFEQIPN
+427 SDMHFELIPD
-437 ELAKLPAQTFRLE
+437 ELAKLPEQSFRLE
-450 TSEGVEI
+450 TRDGKEI
-457 PVVVEPL
+457 PVIVESL
-464 GIHFNYDLPER
+464 GTRFNYNLPER

-487 LTFIVEN
+487 LTFVVEN
-494 LPAVGYETLYAH
+494 LPAVGYETIYAYPVH
-506 AISEVEPEVEPSSA
+506 LEDNNTEITQDFQ
-520 LTMENRFLKVE
+520 LENRYLKVE
-531 VAANG
+531 VAPNG
-536 TYTLFDKMSGI
+536 TYTILDKQTAVEIAGV
-547 EARGLGAYEDVGDI
+547 GAYEDAGDI
-561 GNEYMFKEAGDKL
+561 GNEYMFKETGDNL
-574 RVDTL
+574 RLNTL
-579 QSKPEMSVLRED
+579 DSTPSIRVLRED
-591 KLGKTIIIRHEI
+591 ELGKTIEIKHEI
-603 EIPESASAAAFA
+603 EIPVSASKAFA

-622 WHPER
+622 WHPDR
-627 QSPRSE
+627 KSDRSE
-633 KRIILKVA
+633 NHTTFRIT
-641 TELTLNKHDKQLAV
+641 TELTLNKQDKQLNI
-655 RVKIVNNADDHR
+655 RINFVNSVDDHR
-667 FRVLFPTGVTC
+667 LRVILPTGKQT

-686 FEVTTRPNKQAKEWT
+686 FEVVTRANKQVKEWT
-701 NPTSDNRKQAFVTS
+701 NPAKDNRKQGFVAS
-715 GNVLIATHG
+715 GNMVVASLG
-724 LPEYEVSENGDK
+724 LPEYEVSEQGDSI
-736 LELTL
+736 ELTL

-762 REITAEFYVFLTD
+762 REITAEFHLILTAEPD
-775 GLKAINSELPAEVNA
+775 VANTAIPAQVNA
-790 LLAPVYAMQHKPS
+790 LLSPVFAIQHTSK
-803 NKAKTLPENQNFAKW
+803 KEKVLPETKDFAKW
-818 KAANGLVFSTFKLAK
+818 KTADGFVFSAWKLAK
-833 DNKRIVRFYQTAT
+833 DNQPIIRFYQTSN
-846 EPTILQTIH
+846 EPKLLNTVNP
-855 TWGKSTILEET
+855 WRKSTILEET
-866 SIGQEKTFTVRPN
+866 SGDAESQFTVLPN

>member
-44 AGFNHFHMDGQMIM
+44 AGFDHFHMDGQMIM

-166 ASKYSEMFWESPD
+166 ASKYSEMFWGSPD

-200 EKEEAKV
+200 EKEAAKV

-303 YLKQANEKMER
+303 YLKQANEKIER

-334 PHEYLA
+334 PHEYLS

-427 SEMHFEQIPN
+427 SEMHFEQIPD

-450 TSEGVEI
+450 TSEGLEI

-464 GIHFNYDLPER
+464 GIHFNFDLPER

-487 LTFIVEN
+487 LTFTVEN

-506 AISEVEPEVEPSSA
+506 AISEVEPEAEISSA

-579 QSKPEMSVLRED
+579 QSKPEISVLRDD

-603 EIPESASAAAFA
+603 EIPESASAAFA

-627 QSPRSE
+627 KSPRSE

-667 FRVLFPTGVTC
+667 FRVSFPTGVTC

-775 GLKAINSELPAEVNA
+775 GSKAINSELPAEVNA

-803 NKAKTLPENQNFAKW
+803 NKTKILPENQNFAKW

-855 TWGKSTILEET
+855 AWGKSTILEEV
-866 SIGQEKTFTVRPN
+866 SAGQEKTFTVRPN

>member
-415 IEIELETDEIHF
+415 IGIELETDEIHF
-427 SEMHFEQIPN
+427 SEMHFEQIPD

-487 LTFIVEN
+487 LTFTVEN

-520 LTMENRFLKVE
+520 LIMENRFLKVE

-579 QSKPEMSVLRED
+579 QSKPEISVLRED

-627 QSPRSE
+627 KSPRSE

-775 GLKAINSELPAEVNA
+775 GSKAINSELPAEVNA

-803 NKAKTLPENQNFAKW
+803 NKAKILPENQNFAKW

>member
-25 LRFKLVTLMD
+25 LRFRLVTLMD
-35 EVEGLLDME
+35 EVEALLDKE
-44 AGFNHFHMDGQMIM
+44 NGFNHFHMDGQMIM
-58 LEDYLAVKPAKRE
+58 LEDYLAVKPAKKE
-71 KMKQLVADGK
+71 KMKQLVSEGK

-111 AKEFGHV
+111 AEEFGQV

-131 GQVPQLMSQAGFDTV
+131 GQVPQLMRQAGFDTV

-200 EKEEAKV
+200 DKEEAKD

-221 TDEWLFMNGCDHQP
+221 TDDWLFMNGCDHQP
-235 VQTDLAEALEVAKE
+235 VQIDLAEALEVARE

-262 RYQDAVKQSLEPEKL
+262 KYQNAVKAGLKPEKL

-303 YLKQANEKMER
+303 YLKQANAKIER

-321 PISVMASDAGVPY
+321 PISVMATEAGVSY

-346 MENQIHDSITAC
+346 MENQIHDSITGC
-358 SLDEVHREMEVRFEK
+358 SLDEVHREMEARFEK
-373 VEQVTMSLIS
+373 VEQTTMAIIQ
-383 NAARKLT
+383 NAAQKIT
-390 EQITIAETGI
+390 EQIATNDAGI
-400 PITIFHAGGVEIAKT
+400 PITVFHAGGMEATRTVEL
-415 IEIELETDEIHF
+415 ELETDAIHF
-427 SEMHFEQIPN
+427 SDMHFELIPD
-437 ELAKLPAQTFRLE
+437 ELAKLPEQSFRLE
-450 TSEGVEI
+450 TKDGKEI
-457 PVVVEPL
+457 PVIVESL
-464 GIHFNYDLPER
+464 GTRFNYNLPER

-487 LTFIVEN
+487 LTFVVEN
-494 LPAVGYETLYAH
+494 LPAVGYETIYAYPVH
-506 AISEVEPEVEPSSA
+506 LEDNNTEITQDFQ
-520 LTMENRFLKVE
+520 LENRYLKVE
-531 VAANG
+531 VAPNG
-536 TYTLFDKMSGI
+536 TYTILDKQTAVEIAGV
-547 EARGLGAYEDVGDI
+547 GAYEDAGDI
-561 GNEYMFKEAGDKL
+561 GNEYMFKETGDNL
-574 RVDTL
+574 RLNTL
-579 QSKPEMSVLRED
+579 DSTPSIRVLRED
-591 KLGKTIIIRHEI
+591 ELGKTIEIKHEI
-603 EIPESASAAAFA
+603 EIPVSASKAFA

-622 WHPER
+622 WHPDR
-627 QSPRSE
+627 KSDRSE
-633 KRIILKVA
+633 NHTTFRIT
-641 TELTLNKHDKQLAV
+641 TELTLNKQDKQLNI
-655 RVKIVNNADDHR
+655 RINFVNSVDDHR
-667 FRVLFPTGVTC
+667 LRVILPTGKQT

-686 FEVTTRPNKQAKEWT
+686 FEVVTRANKQVKEWT
-701 NPTSDNRKQAFVTS
+701 NPAKDNRKQGFVAS
-715 GNVLIATHG
+715 GNMVVASLG
-724 LPEYEVSENGDK
+724 LPEYEVSEQGDSI
-736 LELTL
+736 ELTL

-762 REITAEFYVFLTD
+762 REITAEFHLILTAEPD
-775 GLKAINSELPAEVNA
+775 VANTAIPAQVNA
-790 LLAPVYAMQHKPS
+790 LLSPVFAIQHTSK
-803 NKAKTLPENQNFAKW
+803 KEKVLPETKDFAKW
-818 KAANGLVFSTFKLAK
+818 KTADGFVFSAWKLAK
-833 DNKRIVRFYQTAT
+833 DNQPIIRFYQTSN
-846 EPTILQTIH
+846 EPKLLNTVNP
-855 TWGKSTILEET
+855 WRKSTILEET
-866 SIGQEKTFTVRPN
+866 SGDAESQFTVLPN

>member
-179 GSKVLGILLANWYS
+179 GSKVLGVLLANWYS

-200 EKEEAKV
+200 EKEAAKV

-303 YLKQANEKMER
+303 YLKQANEKIER

-427 SEMHFEQIPN
+427 SEMHFEQIPD

-450 TSEGVEI
+450 TSEGLEI

-487 LTFIVEN
+487 LTFTVEN

-506 AISEVEPEVEPSSA
+506 AISEVEPEAEISSA

-547 EARGLGAYEDVGDI
+547 EACGLGAYEDVGDI

-579 QSKPEMSVLRED
+579 QSKPEISVLRDD

-603 EIPESASAAAFA
+603 EIPESASAAFA

-627 QSPRSE
+627 KSPRSE

-667 FRVLFPTGVTC
+667 FRVSFPTGVTC

-775 GLKAINSELPAEVNA
+775 GSKAINSELPAEVSA

-803 NKAKTLPENQNFAKW
+803 NKTKILPENQNFAKW

-855 TWGKSTILEET
+855 AWGKSTILEEV
-866 SIGQEKTFTVRPN
+866 SAGQEKTFTVRPN